1 MRRCS
6 PLNVN
11 VTDARFVERHSYESK
26 VKRNQDMNSISNAE
40 KLDLME
46 RLRRQGE
53 WDEAAE
59 LREIIRLQ
67 ARRAG
72 HSRQE
77 ARDIAWRELEELFPP
92 RSQVEIAT
100 EPIFQWLARSNRPH
114 QSFVAIDQRNG
125 SGDVSFVDMW
135 RCSCLAIALLHARTL
150 GFKLLKFK
158 VFEAT
163 VRITDADPENL
174 ELRSVLANVV
184 EQPLAF
190 LKRFALSRFES
201 LLSKEDLLPEEA
213 RGELRGITVEIRQMM
228 LERVDDVLTGMLV

>member
-1 MRRCS
+1 MS
-6 PLNVN
+6 LSLVF
-11 VTDARFVERHSYESK
+11 DERQKYEIK
-26 VKRNQDMNSISNAE
+26 DLRNQNMNSISSAE
-40 KLDLME
+40 KLELME
-46 RLRRQGE
+46 RLRGQQDWE
-53 WDEAAE
+53 QACQ
-59 LREIIRLQ
+59 LRELFRLQ
-67 ARRAG
+67 ARHNG
-72 HSRQE
+72 YSRE
-77 ARDIAWRELEELFPP
+77 DAKEFAWQQMIELFPP
-92 RSQVEIAT
+92 QSPAEIAT
-100 EPIFQWLARSNRPH
+100 EPVFQWLAKGNRPH
-114 QSFVAIDQRNG
+114 QAFTAIDPSNG

-150 GFKLLKFK
+150 GYRLLKFK
-158 VFEAT
+158 VFEAM

-228 LERVDDVLTGMLV
+228 LERVDDVLTGTLV